1 LKTRVSR
8 RIAQAVVD
16 RINAAGIGITARR
29 EYPQQLEYEHLSTLR
44 CSVAPLRFSITSL
57 TREKNDWLRIIAVT
71 LSKRLE
77 DQNPDRVDDQGDLI
91 EAITELWAD
100 PDNREVILDSE
111 VNATCIELEVDSY
124 LDSDDVRE
132 SHIARTQ
139 LLLTFRSVY

>member
-1 LKTRVSR
+1 MQSRVSR

-29 EYPQQLEYEHLSTLR
+29 EYAQQLEYEHLSTPR
-44 CSVAPLRFSITSL
+44 CSVAPQRFSITAL
-57 TREKNDWLRIIAVT
+57 TRGKNDWLRFITVT

-100 PDNREVILDSE
+100 PDNRTIHLDSQLT
-111 VNATCIELEVDSY
+111 ATCVDLEVDAY
-124 LDSDDVRE
+124 LDNDEVRE